1 QTDQVDPEPNVIYD
15 DTEDGKNGQQIPLMA
30 VEEIGDL
37 RVIVAGTTFFSN
49 YDYGKS
55 ALFNNILLME
65 NLLDWA
71 ASDRSTRNVPDVDEI
86 GPRISDVEWDPASPE
101 SGGLVDVTCTV
112 TDPGGVLNVSLV
124 YNSVSIN
131 MTHIGDDVYEAQ
143 ILDSTGGSL
152 DIGVLAY
159 DNDENSAIRES
170 FTIAWEE
177 PASTPP
183 LDPMIIVIVGAA
195 AVIVVLIVVTVIKKR

>member
-1 QTDQVDPEPNVIYD
+1 
-15 DTEDGKNGQQIPLMA
+15 

-55 ALFNNILLME
+55 LQFNNILLME
-65 NLLDWA
+65 NFLDWA
-71 ASDRSTRNVPDVDEI
+71 TGNRSTRNIPDVDEI
-86 GPRISDVEWDPASPE
+86 GPRIGDVEWNPALPE
-101 SGGLVDVTCTV
+101 PGELVNVTCTV
-112 TDPGGVLNVSLV
+112 TDPGGVRNVSLV

-131 MTHIGDDVYEAQ
+131 MTHIGGDVYEAQ
-143 ILDSTGGSL
+143 ILDITDGSL

-159 DNDENSAIRES
+159 DNDANSAIRES

-177 PASTPP
+177 PASTTGTTDPTNTTTPPPAP
-183 LDPMIIVIVGAA
+183 LDPMIIAIVGAA
-195 AVIVVLIVVTVIKKR
+195 AVIIIVLVVIVLKKR